1 MEGDTDRFTQ
11 HIENSRLTSPRLDDS
26 ESENERPS
34 DSTSPCSLF
43 SSSGDDHQEAETDD
57 VFYSHVTSSCDTTP
71 AWVWVSPLSV
81 PSKPHFSLSS
91 TVTGSIL
98 PVDVS
103 TSQQVALEFVPRR
116 VLRRRFSSE
125 EELPTNEGGNSRKL
139 NRRTFTNNRE
149 RWRQQNVNGAFA
161 DLRRLV
167 PTHPPDKK
175 LSKNEILRLAIRY
188 IRILSDVLEY
198 QEQKLQS
205 ETKTNQMAQAP
216 TSSDHVESYRNTDHS
231 AEYETKSTSSGYL
244 QFSSVKSEEIIT
256 RKNCSENKL
265 EVKDR
270 SSVSS
275 PASSLSSPPSSN
287 DEIN

>member
-1 MEGDTDRFTQ
+1 MEGDTDHFTQ
-11 HIENSRLTSPRLDDS
+11 NIENARLTSPRLDDS

-98 PVDVS
+98 PVDVP
-103 TSQQVALEFVPRR
+103 TSQQVALEFVPRQ

-125 EELPTNEGGNSRKL
+125 EEFPTNEGGNSRKL

-198 QEQKLQS
+198 QEQ
-205 ETKTNQMAQAP
+205 MAQAP
-216 TSSDHVESYRNTDHS
+216 TSSDHVESCRNTDHS

-244 QFSSVKSEEIIT
+244 QLSSVKSEVIIT
-256 RKNCSENKL
+256 RKNCSENKID
-265 EVKDR
+265 VKDR
-270 SSVSS
+270 LSVSS
-275 PASSLSSPPSSN
+275 PSSSLSSPHYSN